1 MTHAAQRTG
10 TLQRLAFLLVLVAF
24 VLQTPALMAETKVK
38 KAYVK
43 NGKLVLEVVEE
54 PQRSADVEVR
64 LGSKTINVP
73 VSGLVPNRTR
83 AYTTQVDIPCGD
95 HQLQATASGSDS
107 PYSTTVS
114 HPCSNPGTPSG
125 GSTSGGALVE
135 IFDLQVAPTNGL
147 LGVRL
152 STQARLPRGPIEV
165 EFSYPG
171 FSERARVNGL
181 IPNRVARANSRQP
194 FPCNE
199 TLRVRAKVATP
210 GLGDQ
215 YVDQDLTRS
224 CSRSQGTPNLV
235 PYSLKRQNNMRTTA
249 YADSMVP
256 IRLEVKNDS
265 AYDMPFN
272 NQGTPSF
279 QIKVPGVSKSMVIRR
294 QLQAG
299 EKWSLAVNLT
309 LSCYS
314 DERDR
319 FREVTMTVDSANNIR
334 ESDENDNQQTFTV
347 EANRCRDAG

>member
-1 MTHAAQRTG
+1 MTHATHRTG
-10 TLQRLAFLLVLVAF
+10 TLQGLASLLVLAAF
-24 VLQTPALMAETKVK
+24 IFQTPALMAETKVK

-64 LGSKTINVP
+64 LGNQTINVP

-83 AYTTQVDIPCGD
+83 SFTTQVDIPCGD
-95 HQLQATASGSDS
+95 HQLRATTSGSNS
-107 PYSTTVS
+107 PYSTTLS
-114 HPCSNPGTPSG
+114 HPCGGSGTPSG
-125 GSTSGGALVE
+125 GSSSSSALVE
-135 IFDLQVAPTNGL
+135 LFDLQVAPTNGL

-152 STQARLPRGPIEV
+152 KTQARLPRGPIEV
-165 EFSYPG
+165 EFSYAG
-171 FSERARVNGL
+171 YSEKARVNGL

-199 TLRVRAKVATP
+199 THRVRAKLATP
-210 GLGDQ
+210 GLGDR
-215 YVDQDLTRS
+215 YVDQDITRS
-224 CSRSQGTPNLV
+224 CSRNQGTPNLV
-235 PYSLKRQNNMRTTA
+235 PHDLKRQNNMRTTA
-249 YADSMVP
+249 YADSKVP

-279 QIKVPGVSKSMVIRR
+279 QIKVPGVAKIMVIRR

-299 EKWSLAVNLT
+299 EKWSLPVDLT

-314 DERDR
+314 NESDR
-319 FREVTMTVDSANNIR
+319 FREVTMTVDAANNIR
-334 ESDENDNQQTFTV
+334 ESDENDNKRTFTV